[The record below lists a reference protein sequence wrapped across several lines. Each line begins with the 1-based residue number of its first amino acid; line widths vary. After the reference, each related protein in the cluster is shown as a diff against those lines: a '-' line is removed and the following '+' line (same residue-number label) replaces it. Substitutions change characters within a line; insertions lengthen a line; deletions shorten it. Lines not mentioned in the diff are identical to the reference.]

1 MPLSDGEAKSIQ
13 HELAGDPAARFFRV
27 AGPVGGGDGRPPLR
41 EGDTLIALA
50 GTLPNEGDLIVVQ
63 LEENG
68 YLLGRSRR
76 GGAWCLL
83 TSGAAVPLDSSGGA
97 VRVVGVVVGLLR
109 KMPDLDV
116 VG

>member
-1 MPLSDGEAKSIQ
+1 MPLSNGEAKSIQ

-27 AGPVGGGDGRPPLR
+27 ASPVGGGDGRPPLR